1 VLRAHPTSDQRLQ
14 DAIAEAMELK
24 PEKHHFSVNG
34 EVQVL
39 RFMNMT
45 GG

>member
-1 VLRAHPTSDQRLQ
+1 MD
-14 DAIAEAMELK
+14 LK
-24 PEKHHFSVNG
+24 PEKHHFSING